1 MCLYTGEV
9 GVRRGSAADRLMTSA
24 SDADNDDDDDARRLS
39 RSQST
44 SHLTQTSALSASD
57 AAAAAAAA
65 ADDDDDVDLV
75 SIQTALRRF
84 SKQLIT
90 AEMQRVSRVCRA
102 DLACSFD

>member
-44 SHLTQTSALSASD
+44 SHLTHTSAMSASD
-57 AAAAAAAA
+57 AAAAA